1 MLEWILSSCVLI
13 LAVVGLRYLLRGRL
27 SLRLQYAMWLIVL
40 LRLLLPVSLGSSRVS
55 VTNALPQG
63 VPVFSEASEPADT
76 LELTQTAADLPYSEA
91 PSAQP
96 GLNVEELLFA
106 LWLIGVCMLLLWFA
120 AVNIRLWRK
129 LRHSRRMVSIENFP
143 LKVYITDEAETPCL
157 FGLLRPAVYLTLE
170 TPLEGPALR
179 HVLEHE
185 LAHRR
190 QGDHIW
196 ALLRGLCLALHW
208 YNPLVWWAAS
218 LSKRDA
224 ELACDE
230 AAVRRLGEGE
240 RADYGRTLLGLSC
253 RGRPDLLRAAT
264 TMTGGKR
271 ALRERIRMLA
281 KRPHTAHYALVLLL
295 LAAGALAGC
304 TFTGAEKTE
313 ADPPDALDEPVGD
326 VASSE
331 AADWEAAWLEFWDG
345 YNLAEKPQ
353 HQGFQ
358 LIDLE
363 FDGVPELI
371 VWFAGGPA
379 NMYSELYRLDE
390 GGAELVG
397 GYSANLVKGETGV
410 GDLWPEP
417 TYLLVRSR
425 DDGAYFWCV
434 SNLSA
439 SEQGRRGA
447 WVLFQGGRPVEL
459 AAFEDGPGEDAGRQA
474 VWEQFDAAYELV
486 SWNSSASTLS
496 LFDGDDIS
504 RDGLEGLLEAWT
516 EAGAVGA

>member
-1 MLEWILSSCVLI
+1 M
-13 LAVVGLRYLLRGRL
+13 
-27 SLRLQYAMWLIVL
+27 
-40 LRLLLPVSLGSSRVS
+40 
-55 VTNALPQG
+55 
-63 VPVFSEASEPADT
+63 
-76 LELTQTAADLPYSEA
+76 TQTADDLPYSEA

-196 ALLRGLCLALHW
+196 ALLRGLCLVLHW

-253 RGRPDLLRAAT
+253 GGRPDLLRAAT

-295 LAAGALAGC
+295 LAAGRWRAVPLRARRRQRLGRL
-304 TFTGAEKTE
+304 TRWMSLWEMSLRQRLRTGKRPGWSFGTAIIWRRNRSTR
-313 ADPPDALDEPVGD
+313 
-326 VASSE
+326 ASS
-331 AADWEAAWLEFWDG
+331 
-345 YNLAEKPQ
+345 
-353 HQGFQ
+353 
-358 LIDLE
+358 
-363 FDGVPELI
+363 
-371 VWFAGGPA
+371 
-379 NMYSELYRLDE
+379 
-390 GGAELVG
+390 
-397 GYSANLVKGETGV
+397 
-410 GDLWPEP
+410 
-417 TYLLVRSR
+417 
-425 DDGAYFWCV
+425 
-434 SNLSA
+434 
-439 SEQGRRGA
+439 
-447 WVLFQGGRPVEL
+447 
-459 AAFEDGPGEDAGRQA
+459 
-474 VWEQFDAAYELV
+474 
-486 SWNSSASTLS
+486 SST
-496 LFDGDDIS
+496 
-504 RDGLEGLLEAWT
+504 
-516 EAGAVGA
+516 